1 MNNCRHF
8 FFLSRNRDRK
18 SFYQFDISSITGIST
33 SGLTSGNTKRISFS
47 SSSSLWV
54 TLALALPNRNSD
66 RIFRYLRMN
75 PVNLKVRMVPIQQTV
90 IKSHLQSFR
99 PESLHPLPDQILAA
113 QGSVQSLIVR
123 IISFEQT
130 KTFVVLGGD
139 HRILHTRSLR
149 HPGPL
154 TRIIQIRLEQVE
166 ILFIIFHRNLLI
178 AHHPLMSGRQGVQS
192 PMDKHTET
200 VMCPPGHPFLLFL
213 FRLIPN
219 LRLGLTCRSQ

>member
-8 FFLSRNRDRK
+8 FFLSPNRDRK

-33 SGLTSGNTKRISFS
+33 SGPTSGNTKRISFS

-75 PVNLKVRMVPIQQTV
+75 PVNLKVRMVPIRQTV
-90 IKSHLQSFR
+90 IKPHLQSFR

-113 QGSVQSLIVR
+113 QGRVQGLIVR

-139 HRILHTRSLR
+139 HRLLHTRSLR
-149 HPGPL
+149 HLCPL
-154 TRIIQIRLEQVE
+154 TRIIQIRIEQVE
-166 ILFIIFHRNLLI
+166 ILFRIFHQNLLI
-178 AHHPLMSGRQGVQS
+178 AHHPPISGRQGVQS
-192 PMDKHTET
+192 SMDKPTET
-200 VMCPPGHPFLLFL
+200 VACPPNHPFLLFL
-213 FRLIPN
+213 FRLILN
-219 LRLGLTCRSQ
+219 LTLYLTCRSQ